1 MRVWTACFLAA
12 FFLCMAGCTS
22 FSWFSSSS
30 SSSVNHHSSK
40 SVTRGYC
47 EISGESPVNDF
58 LPLMDEIQAT
68 MGDMQEILGLS
79 ELSAPTR
86 IHIYASQYELE
97 KEIRKRSRLLP
108 YRRAYFF
115 DDSKGKELCILVKHT
130 DYIAYD
136 LRHECTHAFIHSHC
150 PDAPLWLDEG
160 LAEYFEPTRTEQGYQ
175 PRHINRLMRMV
186 NTSQWKP
193 NLNRLNKLDK
203 SVVYDLTVE
212 QYAESWLWAHFLIN
226 YSDQSRL
233 LLKSWLKDYEN
244 LETPPPLSEQ
254 LLKLYPDCEERVYK
268 YLLELNRKLAELGE
282 IDTLPPEGELP
293 SAVDVVN

>member
-136 LRHECTHAFIHSHC
+136 LRHACTHAFIHSHC

>member
-1 MRVWTACFLAA
+1 MRVQTASLILTTIL
-12 FFLCMAGCTS
+12 LCAVSCSVTS
-22 FSWFSSSS
+22 WIAPPRDKDAKPYT
-30 SSSVNHHSSK
+30 SK
-40 SVTRGYC
+40 SVTRGQL
-47 EISGESPVNDF
+47 EITGEAPMNDF
-58 LPLMDEIQAT
+58 LPLMDELQAT
-68 MGDMQEILGLS
+68 MGDMQDILGLS

-86 IHIYASQYELE
+86 IHIYTSNYELE
-97 KEIRKRSRLLP
+97 KAIRQRSRLAP

-115 DDSKGKELCILVKHT
+115 DDDKKKEMVILVKHT

-136 LRHECTHAFIHSHC
+136 LRHECTHAFLHSHC

-160 LAEYFEPTRTEQGYQ
+160 LAEYFEPSRTEQGYQ

-186 NTSQWKP
+186 NTSKWRP
-193 NLNRLNKLDK
+193 NLTRLDKLDK
-203 SVVYDLTVE
+203 SVVFDLTVE

-244 LETPPPLSEQ
+244 LETPPPLSDQ
-254 LLKLYPDCEERVYK
+254 IRKLYPDCENRVYE

-282 IDTLPPEGELP
+282 IDNLPPEGEL
-293 SAVDVVN
+293 SSSEE

>member
-1 MRVWTACFLAA
+1 
-12 FFLCMAGCTS
+12 MAGCTS

>member
-12 FFLCMAGCTS
+12 FFLCMAGCTT

-203 SVVYDLTVE
+203 SIVYDLTVE